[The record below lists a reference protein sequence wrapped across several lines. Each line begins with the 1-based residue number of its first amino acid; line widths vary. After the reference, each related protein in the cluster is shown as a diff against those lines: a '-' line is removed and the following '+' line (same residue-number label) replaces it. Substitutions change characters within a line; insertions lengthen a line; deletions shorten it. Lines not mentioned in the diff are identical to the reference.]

1 MCLSVF
7 WAKWIN
13 QIWLLLE
20 QTWRATCN
28 TSNTHTHTVT
38 YTDITVTTRR
48 LPFPALKCMLRFRI
62 CDRYWASWG
71 HSERA
76 KLTWPQLAANCA
88 LWQLLR
94 CACQRWT
101 RNSARAFYG
110 KAKGCS
116 THIPPSLDALCRSV
130 APCELW
136 QGEDKQNHSNRR
148 QLRQLEVST
157 RTHKHKHTLTLAR
170 CLSSHWQLI
179 GQSTLW
185 EKQVYNLVI
194 RVLKLYKIYSCIF

>member
-1 MCLSVF
+1 MRFRTLLGFHCVHSVRVCLSVF

-28 TSNTHTHTVT
+28 TTNTHTHGHIHS
-38 YTDITVTTRR
+38 YNCHYAL

-71 HSERA
+71 QSERA
-76 KLTWPQLAANCA
+76 KLTWPQLAAKCV

-94 CACQRWT
+94 CACQHWT

-116 THIPPSLDALCRSV
+116 THLTPSPDALCGSE
-130 APCELW
+130 APCESRRS
-136 QGEDKQNHSNRR
+136 EDKQNHSNRR
-148 QLRQLEVST
+148 QLRQYT
-157 RTHKHKHTLTLAR
+157 RTHTLAR

-185 EKQVYNLVI
+185 ESL
-194 RVLKLYKIYSCIF
+194 L